1 MKCLLTKNKQNRN
14 LKEIMKKLLKFSASL
29 LAVALFTTVA
39 SAIPMF
45 GDITISGG
53 ATMDNNNLSLANAVT
68 AWSNVKVT
76 SEDGNFLPFVSDGD
90 AVAMAAPWTFNPSTP
105 TPALWSVDG
114 FTFDLATITSVIR
127 FAVGTAKFL
136 TVVGDG
142 WVSGHGFGPSEGSW
156 SFSTQTP
163 SAKGVFSFS
172 AATSVPDGGMTIIML
187 GVALSGLGIMRRKI
201 A

>member
-1 MKCLLTKNKQNRN
+1 
-14 LKEIMKKLLKFSASL
+14 MKKLITLIGSL

-39 SAIPMF
+39 SAIPVS
-45 GDITISGG
+45 GNITISGG
-53 ATMDNNNLSLANAVT
+53 ATMDNNNLSLASAVT
-68 AWSNVKVT
+68 AWSNVKVA
-76 SEDGNFLPFVSDGD
+76 SEDGSFIPFVSDGD
-90 AVAMAAPWTFNPSTP
+90 AVTMAAPWTFNPSTP

-114 FTFDLATITSVIR
+114 FTFDLAKITSVIR

-142 WVSGHGFGPSEGSW
+142 WVSGNDFDRSEGSW

-163 SAKGVFSFS
+163 SAQGRFSFS
-172 AATSVPDGGMTIIML
+172 AATSVAAVPDGGMTIIML